1 VDPQRTFCPNPE
13 CPAIGQMGQGS
24 IEVHRRKEGRYI
36 CRVCK
41 QTFAARTGTMFYRL
55 RTTAEMVTR
64 VVTLLAY
71 GCPLQA
77 SIVAFDLDERTVQDW
92 QARAGQHCE
101 RVHEHL
107 VQQPRDLGQVQ
118 ADEIRVKN
126 FCTDH
131 DSLRVAGIIGGHKW
145 LPRTPAMAAGI
156 ADHRWTVYEVL
167 AYRVPLPGWSPPRR
181 RGRRSAALKALIARW
196 RR

>member
-1 VDPQRTFCPNPE
+1 MDPQRTFCPNPE
-13 CPAIGQMGQGS
+13 CPARCQIGQGNIG
-24 IEVHRRKEGRYI
+24 VHRRKEGRYI

-118 ADEIRVKN
+118 ADEIRVKMQG
-126 FCTDH
+126 
-131 DSLRVAGIIGGHKW
+131 GIVSSW
-145 LPRTPAMAAGI
+145 PWRSRFRPAC
-156 ADHRWTVYEVL
+156 
-167 AYRVPLPGWSPPRR
+167 GW
-181 RGRRSAALKALIARW
+181 GRP
-196 RR
+196 